1 MPAEV
6 RNAKDTAQLARLI
19 EAIAAHR
26 DREAFGALFDHFAPR
41 IKSFLMRSG
50 TPAAMAEDLAQE
62 ALLTIWRKAT
72 QFDRNR
78 AGASAWVFAIARN
91 LRIDKA
97 RREQRARLLDFDA
110 TEDAEPP
117 QTPDSAV
124 ISVERDARVR
134 KALQVLSEDQI
145 SVVRLSF
152 FEGKAHAD
160 IADELKLP
168 LGTVKSRL
176 RLAMKRLREL
186 LVDLT

>member
-1 MPAEV
+1 MAAEV
-6 RNAKDTAQLARLI
+6 RNAKDAAELARLI
-19 EAIAAHR
+19 EAIASRR

-41 IKSFLMRSG
+41 IKNFLMRGG
-50 TPAAMAEDLAQE
+50 TPAAIAEDLAQE
-62 ALLTIWRKAT
+62 ALLTVWRKAS
-72 QFDRNR
+72 QFDRDR

-97 RREQRARLLDFDA
+97 RREQRARLFEFDM
-110 TEDAEPP
+110 TEDADPP

-124 ISVERDARVR
+124 IAGERDARVR
-134 KALQVLSEDQI
+134 KALEVLSGDQI
-145 SVVRLSF
+145 DVVRLSF

>member
-6 RNAKDTAQLARLI
+6 SNSKNSAELARLI
-19 EAIAAHR
+19 EAIAAHQ
-26 DREAFGALFDHFAPR
+26 DREAFGELFDHFAPR
-41 IKSFLMRSG
+41 IKSFLMRGG

-62 ALLTIWRKAT
+62 ALLTVWRKAD
-72 QFDRNR
+72 QFDRAR
-78 AGASAWVFAIARN
+78 AGASAWIFAIARN

-97 RREQRARLLDFDA
+97 RRDQRARLLDFDT
-110 TEDAEPP
+110 TEDTDPP
-117 QTPDSAV
+117 QPPDSTLIA
-124 ISVERDARVR
+124 VERDARVR
-134 KALQVLSEDQI
+134 KALEVLTDDQN